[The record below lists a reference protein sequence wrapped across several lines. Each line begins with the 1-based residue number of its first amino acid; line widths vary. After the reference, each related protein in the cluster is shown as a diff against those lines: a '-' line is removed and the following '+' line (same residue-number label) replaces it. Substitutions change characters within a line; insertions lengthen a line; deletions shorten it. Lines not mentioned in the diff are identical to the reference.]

1 MEKAN
6 ETVVVF
12 VKIVLIRFLTYSLLY
27 YRFIICIALR
37 LLTLTFKKKQL
48 IKLNSQLR
56 KPGITVM
63 WIWREMYLI
72 VYLIIIFPSD
82 MYGEIVFG
90 LEIYS

>member
-1 MEKAN
+1 M
-6 ETVVVF
+6 F
-12 VKIVLIRFLTYSLLY
+12 FDLFIIVLQIYNLYCIKITY
-27 YRFIICIALR
+27 FNIK
-37 LLTLTFKKKQL
+37 KKKQL
-48 IKLNSQLR
+48 FKLNSQLR

-82 MYGEIVFG
+82 MYGEIVYG